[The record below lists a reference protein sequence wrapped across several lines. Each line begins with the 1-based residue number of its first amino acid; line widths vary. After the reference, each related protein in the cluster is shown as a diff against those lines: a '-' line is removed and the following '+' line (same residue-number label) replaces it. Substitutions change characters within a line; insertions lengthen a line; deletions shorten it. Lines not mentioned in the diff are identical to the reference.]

1 MIFLKKAQIII
12 KSSVCVLLFII
23 SLIFASI
30 IYVDS
35 SVSADYLINKGE
47 SLEINSLVPIR
58 VSYSASEETPA
69 DSNRGSGATF
79 DMDVR
84 VLGVIPAKKISVR
97 VVDENYVAV
106 LGTPFGIKLYTE
118 GVLVA
123 GFSDVETKSKDK
135 SPAKSAG
142 IKEGDF
148 LVSLNGVKVYTNE
161 DVSKIIKNSNGEIV
175 VAEIIRNGKEKT
187 ISFYPAKSKKDG
199 EYKAGMWVKDSSA
212 GIGTMTFYSPK
223 YNVVAGL
230 GHGIC
235 DSDTGTLMSLSSG
248 EFVSATIMSYKK
260 GIAGEAGELNGSF
273 TGKKLAD
280 FYCNSSNGVYGKV
293 TCDISLDNMFEIA
306 LKQEVRNGN
315 AYIITTINGETPEY
329 YSCKIK
335 IRNKGETQNLLV
347 EITDDRLLK
356 ATGGIVQGMSG
367 SPIIQSGKLIGAV
380 THVLIDDPIKG
391 YGIFAENMLETA
403 QGVAEGNKFK
413 EAS

>member
-1 MIFLKKAQIII
+1 MKTIRIAI
-12 KSSVCVLLFII
+12 KSSVCVLLILFTG
-23 SLIFASI
+23 IFASI
-30 IYVDS
+30 LYVDN
-35 SVSADYLINKGE
+35 SVSSDYLINSGQ
-47 SLEINSLVPIR
+47 SLEINSVVPLR
-58 VSYSASEETPA
+58 VSYSAKEETQA
-69 DSNRGSGATF
+69 GKAQGVGETF
-79 DMDVR
+79 NMDVR
-84 VLGVIPAKKISVR
+84 VLGIIPAKKISVR

-123 GFSDVETKSKDK
+123 GFSDVDTKAKDK
-135 SPAKSAG
+135 CPAKSAG
-142 IKEGDF
+142 IREGDF

-161 DVSKIIKNSNGEIV
+161 DVAKIIKNSNGEHV
-175 VAEIIRNGKEKT
+175 VANTLRDGKKMT
-187 ISFYPAKSKKDG
+187 ISFHPAKSKKDG

-223 YNVVAGL
+223 YNMVAGL

-248 EFVSATIMSYKK
+248 EFVSADILSYKK
-260 GIAGEAGELNGSF
+260 GYAGEAGELNGSF

-280 FYCNSSNGVYGKV
+280 FSCNSNNGVYGKV
-293 TCDISLDNMFEIA
+293 TCDISLENMFAIA

-347 EITDDRLLK
+347 EITDERLLK

-367 SPIIQSGKLIGAV
+367 SPIIQNGKLIGAV
-380 THVLIDDPIKG
+380 THVLVDDPTKG

-403 QGVAEGNKFK
+403 QSVSENNKLK
-413 EAS
+413 DAS